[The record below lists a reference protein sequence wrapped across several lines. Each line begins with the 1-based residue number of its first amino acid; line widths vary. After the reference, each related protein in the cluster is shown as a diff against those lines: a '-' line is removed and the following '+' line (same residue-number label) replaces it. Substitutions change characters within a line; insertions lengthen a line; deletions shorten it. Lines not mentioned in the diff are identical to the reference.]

1 MIVAFTGHRPDKLG
15 GYASETKHPAGK
27 RAKIER
33 ALATLLGAKLQPTGA
48 ISGMALGVDQW
59 AAWVCSDLGIPWIAA
74 VPFDGQESRWPTE
87 AQRIYHTLLARAYG
101 TKVVTPGR
109 PLDRHDAAL
118 RMQARNQW
126 MVDHCQLLIAVF
138 DGSPG
143 GTKNC
148 VDYAL
153 RVRREIRLIDPTTL

>member
-1 MIVAFTGHRPDKLG
+1 M
-15 GYASETKHPAGK
+15 
-27 RAKIER
+27 
-33 ALATLLGAKLQPTGA
+33 
-48 ISGMALGVDQW
+48 
-59 AAWVCSDLGIPWIAA
+59 
-74 VPFDGQESRWPTE
+74 
-87 AQRIYHTLLARAYG
+87 
-101 TKVVTPGR
+101 VTPGR